1 MLTGTIIAVFAVGII
16 LSCIYIIYERNSP
29 AATLAWLL
37 LMIILPF
44 FGLAA
49 YLVLG
54 RRRVDMRIKLLR
66 AIRDGVGDI
75 REKLEFQNTF
85 NSVVKLGGCS
95 KKYEDLML
103 LAYRFP
109 GLPPTMGNGIKVL
122 KDADASYP
130 EMFKSIKEA
139 KEHIHA
145 MYYIIEPDEA
155 GRMLRDALVEKAKEG
170 VEVRL
175 LYDDIGSISMKLS
188 FFKPLIDAGGMVREY
203 RPVHFARLRT
213 LYANF
218 RNHRKILVVDGKTA
232 HTGGINIGEEYLGR
246 DPRMGY
252 WRDTNI
258 QVTGPAASHLQLIF
272 AEDWYYVTGELL
284 TKAYVKPPHQDI
296 ESGDGIV
303 QIVPSGPDRSRNQIA
318 HLYFTAITTAR
329 KRLFITTPYFVPD
342 ESVQT
347 AIIAACLR
355 GVDVRLLVPQ
365 TCDRKIIKY
374 ASHSYYRE
382 LLEVG
387 CRIFEYKK
395 GFVHSKTMSVDG
407 ELAIVGTANM
417 DLRSFRLNFEVCAVC
432 YCGETARMMD
442 EQFLADL
449 EDSETIRMKSFRKR
463 PGADIFLE
471 NVARLTSSLL

>member
-1 MLTGTIIAVFAVGII
+1 MLTATIIAVFLVGII
-16 LSCIYIIYERNSP
+16 LSCIYIIYEHNSP
-29 AATLAWLL
+29 SATLAWLL
-37 LMIILPF
+37 SMIFLPF
-44 FGLAA
+44 IGLAA

-75 REKLEFQNTF
+75 RGKLEFHESF
-85 NSVVKLGGCS
+85 NSVVKSGGCA
-95 KKYEDLML
+95 KKYEDLMR
-103 LAYRFP
+103 LAYKFP
-109 GLPPTMGNGIKVL
+109 GLPPTLGNSIKVL

-130 EMFKSIKEA
+130 EIFRSIRDA

-155 GRMLRDALVEKAKEG
+155 GRRFRDALTEKAKEG

-175 LYDDIGSISMKLS
+175 LYDDIGSIGTKLS
-188 FFKPLIDAGGMVREY
+188 FFKPLIDAGGIVKEY

-218 RNHRKILVVDGKTA
+218 RNHRKILVVDGRTA
-232 HTGGINIGEEYLGR
+232 HTGGINIGDEYLGK
-246 DPRMGY
+246 DPELGY

-258 QVTGPAASHLQLIF
+258 EITGPAASHLQLIF

-284 TKAYVKPPHQDI
+284 TKAYVKPPPLGV
-296 ESGDGIV
+296 EGGGVV
-303 QIVPSGPDRSRNQIA
+303 QIVPSGPDRTRNQIA
-318 HLYFTAITTAR
+318 HLYFTAITSAR

-355 GVDVRLLVPQ
+355 GVDVRLLVPRIY
-365 TCDRKIIKY
+365 DKKIIKY

-417 DLRSFRLNFEVCAVC
+417 DIRSFRLNFEVCAVC
-432 YCGETARMMD
+432 YCGETARLMD
-442 EQFLADL
+442 EQFMADL
-449 EDSETIRMKSFRKR
+449 EDSEAIRMKSFRKR

>member
-16 LSCIYIIYERNSP
+16 LSCIYIIYEHNSP

-37 LMIILPF
+37 LMILLPF
-44 FGLAA
+44 LGLVT
-49 YLVLG
+49 YLLFG

-75 REKLEFQNTF
+75 REKLEFQESF
-85 NSVVKLGGCS
+85 HSVVKSGACG
-95 KKYEDLML
+95 KKYEDLMR

-130 EMFKSIKEA
+130 EMFRSIREA

-155 GRMLRDALVEKAKEG
+155 GRMLRDALVEKAREG

-175 LYDDIGSISMKLS
+175 LYDDIGSISMKLK

-218 RNHRKILVVDGKTA
+218 RNHRKILVVDGKVA
-232 HTGGINIGEEYLGR
+232 HTGGINIGDEYLGK
-246 DPRMGY
+246 DPELGY

-284 TKAYVKPPHQDI
+284 TKAYVKPPPQDV
-296 ESGDGIV
+296 EGGGIV

-318 HLYFTAITTAR
+318 HLYFTAITSAR

-365 TCDRKIIKY
+365 TYDRKIIKY

-387 CRIFEYKK
+387 CKIFEYKK

-432 YCGETARMMD
+432 YCGETARLMD
-442 EQFLADL
+442 EQFMADL
-449 EDSETIRMKSFRKR
+449 EDSEAIRMKSFRKR